1 MRPPMLQ
8 TLLKKDL
15 LKVRRKPLAYVINI
29 IIPLFMTAMVGFI
42 FSPSGDRGNALGILK
57 MAVVDE
63 DQSIIGEF
71 LNGAVTNPQLQE
83 NMDVRMLNRAEAME
97 LLLDNEISAV
107 LIIPEGFGEQ
117 YLLGE
122 EVPPLKL
129 IKNPAQQYHPA
140 VIEELLGVVVEGGNA
155 IYRIA
160 GEDLAEW
167 EVILEGEGVPD
178 MTRIAGLML
187 RMGDRFDIA
196 GEVLF
201 PPLVQY
207 GTIEP
212 DKEEVE
218 DEGSVPFNLFGFV
231 LPGFAGMFLFFI
243 ADNVVR
249 DIYREQKGKTL
260 DRYLSF
266 EGSLL
271 PFMISK
277 VILSML
283 VITLSLA
290 VTFGAGMLLF
300 KIQVVNLPLMLL
312 YAVVYSFF
320 VTGFIVFINALAGKE
335 TRADA
340 INGMIIFG
348 IAFLGGNM
356 IPANNLPDFLTET
369 VSRYLPNYWFIRG
382 MHHLQFGWGDVAI
395 SGYSYLM
402 LALGV
407 LFLYLGTRI
416 LHGKLERRSL

>member
-1 MRPPMLQ
+1 
-8 TLLKKDL
+8 
-15 LKVRRKPLAYVINI
+15 
-29 IIPLFMTAMVGFI
+29 
-42 FSPSGDRGNALGILK
+42 
-57 MAVVDE
+57 
-63 DQSIIGEF
+63 
-71 LNGAVTNPQLQE
+71 
-83 NMDVRMLNRAEAME
+83 
-97 LLLDNEISAV
+97 
-107 LIIPEGFGEQ
+107 
-117 YLLGE
+117 
-122 EVPPLKL
+122 
-129 IKNPAQQYHPA
+129 
-140 VIEELLGVVVEGGNA
+140 
-155 IYRIA
+155 
-160 GEDLAEW
+160 
-167 EVILEGEGVPD
+167 

-312 YAVVYSFF
+312 YAVFYSFF